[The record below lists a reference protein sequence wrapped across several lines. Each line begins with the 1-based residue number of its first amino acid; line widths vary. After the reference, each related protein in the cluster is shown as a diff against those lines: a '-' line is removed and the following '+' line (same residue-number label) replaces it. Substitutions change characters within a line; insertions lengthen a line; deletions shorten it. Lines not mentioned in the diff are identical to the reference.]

1 MARIEKVQLIDD
13 LDGSEAEETVE
24 FTLDGI
30 NYEIDLSA
38 ANVAELRDA
47 LAQYIA
53 SGRRVGGRKR
63 AGMPK
68 LSAVPSPPATP
79 TQSRE
84 QNQAIREWARANG
97 YDLSDR
103 GRIPGHVTEAYV
115 ASGA

>member
-1 MARIEKVQLIDD
+1 MARIEQIELIDD
-13 LDGSEAEETVE
+13 LDGSEAAETVE

-38 ANVAELRDA
+38 ANATDLRDA
-47 LAQYIA
+47 LAQYIE

-63 AGMPK
+63 AGTQK

-79 TQSRE
+79 TESRE

-103 GRIPGHVTEAYV
+103 GRIPRHVTEAYA